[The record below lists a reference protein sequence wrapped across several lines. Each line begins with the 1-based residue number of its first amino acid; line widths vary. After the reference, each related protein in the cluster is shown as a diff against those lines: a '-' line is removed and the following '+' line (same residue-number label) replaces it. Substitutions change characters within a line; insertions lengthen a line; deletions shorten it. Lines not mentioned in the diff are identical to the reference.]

1 MNILVI
7 GSGGREHAIVKKLI
21 ESPHCDKIFA
31 IPGNAGICGDADCID
46 MDVNNIAEIA
56 DFAEK
61 KEIGLTV
68 VGPEIPLVEG
78 IADKFKKRGLK
89 IFGPGA
95 SGARLEG
102 SKAFSKEF
110 MAANGIP
117 TATFEIFSD
126 STMAIN
132 YLNQR
137 KTFPV
142 VVKADGL
149 AAGKGVLICKNR
161 EEAIRAVVSI
171 MDDRIFGNAGEKIV
185 IEDFL
190 AGTELSILAFTDG
203 KTVLPMISAKDY
215 KKAGEGDSGLNTGGM
230 GAISP
235 NPIYT
240 PDLAEKCFAEVF
252 LPTVKGLEKSKIDF
266 KGILYFG
273 LMVTGDK
280 INVLE
285 YNVRMGDPETQVVL
299 PRLKTDLVDVMMATI
314 EGRLSEVKLS
324 WDERSASTIVAAS
337 KGYPES
343 YEKGKEITGLDEA
356 EGVTIYHAGT
366 KLIDGRVLTS
376 GGRVLAVTTL
386 AETLEASLGK
396 GYNELKKIHFD
407 GIYYRRDIG
416 I

>member
-1 MNILVI
+1 
-7 GSGGREHAIVKKLI
+7 
-21 ESPHCDKIFA
+21 
-31 IPGNAGICGDADCID
+31 
-46 MDVNNIAEIA
+46 
-56 DFAEK
+56 
-61 KEIGLTV
+61 
-68 VGPEIPLVEG
+68 
-78 IADKFKKRGLK
+78 
-89 IFGPGA
+89 
-95 SGARLEG
+95 
-102 SKAFSKEF
+102 
-110 MAANGIP
+110 
-117 TATFEIFSD
+117 
-126 STMAIN
+126 
-132 YLNQR
+132 
-137 KTFPV
+137 
-142 VVKADGL
+142 
-149 AAGKGVLICKNR
+149 
-161 EEAIRAVVSI
+161 
-171 MDDRIFGNAGEKIV
+171 
-185 IEDFL
+185 
-190 AGTELSILAFTDG
+190 
-203 KTVLPMISAKDY
+203 
-215 KKAGEGDSGLNTGGM
+215 
-230 GAISP
+230 
-235 NPIYT
+235 
-240 PDLAEKCFAEVF
+240 LAEKCFAEVF